1 VAKTHEGAIS
11 IKTSAEMEL
20 RRSVMSC
27 MLWESSFYE
36 SGVSIVDRIKSLV
49 GKVPFEV
56 AANIAIEARE
66 KSKLRHVPLLIT
78 RELLRNHSGRKV
90 GDLIARVIQRPD
102 EMGELLS
109 LYWKENPQ
117 APLTAQLKVG
127 LARAFKKFNEY
138 TLAKYDRDVDVKLR
152 DVLFLSHAKPDNEE
166 QAALFKRV
174 AERKLVTP
182 DTWEVALSS
191 GSSKQETFTRLI
203 TEGKLGAMA
212 LLRNLRGMREAGVSE
227 DVVRMGIQNMKAER
241 VLPFR
246 FISAAQYAPQLEDAL
261 EGAMFKCLAEVEKLG
276 GKTAL
281 LIDHS
286 GSMRS
291 KISEKSEISR
301 FDAAAAVAMIL
312 REVCDQVRVYTFAED
327 CIAVPP
333 RKGFALMEAVKKVVN
348 PVATKL
354 GKAVRQVYKDFP
366 ECDRIIVITDEQSA
380 DRPPAPQGKGY
391 VINVAS
397 YQNGIGF
404 GEWITINGW
413 SEAIVDYIKAYEATP
428 CN

>member
-1 VAKTHEGAIS
+1 
-11 IKTSAEMEL
+11 
-20 RRSVMSC
+20 
-27 MLWESSFYE
+27 
-36 SGVSIVDRIKSLV
+36 
-49 GKVPFEV
+49 
-56 AANIAIEARE
+56 
-66 KSKLRHVPLLIT
+66 LLIT